1 MTAPNTQIVPGS
13 ISAIAQSTGQPIA
26 VLFSNAE
33 IVTIVDVSGSMGL
46 HDSRGEK
53 SRYEVACEEL
63 AIIQRNKPGKVAVIS
78 FSDHAFF
85 CPCGIPIYEGGST
98 DLAHALRYA
107 KIADVPGMNIIVIS
121 DGEPDSKEQALAVA
135 RTYKNKIST
144 VYCGPEDRPHGQKF
158 LTELANITGGQTLTS
173 DRAIALSKTIETL
186 LLKG

>member
-13 ISAIAQSTGQPIA
+13 ISAIAKSTGQSIA
-26 VLFSNAE
+26 QLFTNAE

-46 HDSRGEK
+46 HDSKDGK
-53 SRYEVACEEL
+53 SRYQVACEEL
-63 AIIQRNKPGKVAVIS
+63 ATIQKNKPGKVAVIS
-78 FSDHAFF
+78 FSDNAFF
-85 CPCGIPIYEGGST
+85 CPGGIPIYEGSGT
-98 DLAHALRYA
+98 NLAHALRYA

-144 VYCGPEDRPHGQKF
+144 VYCGPEDRSHGQKF

>member
-1 MTAPNTQIVPGS
+1 MTVTNTQIVPGS
-13 ISAIAQSTGQPIA
+13 ISAIAKSTGQSIA
-26 VLFSNAE
+26 QLFTSAE

-63 AIIQRNKPGKVAVIS
+63 ANIQKNRPGKVAVIA
-78 FSDHAFF
+78 FSNTAVF
-85 CPCGIPIYEGGST
+85 CPGGIPIYEGSGT
-98 DLAHALRYA
+98 NLAHALRYA

-144 VYCGPEDRPHGQKF
+144 VYCGPEDRSHGQKF

>member
-1 MTAPNTQIVPGS
+1 MNATQIIPGS

-33 IVTIVDVSGSMGL
+33 IVTIVDVSGSMGQ
-46 HDSRGEK
+46 HDSKDGK
-53 SRYEVACEEL
+53 SRYQTACDEL
-63 AIIQRNKPGKVAVIS
+63 SMIQRDRPGKVAVIA
-78 FSDHAFF
+78 FSNNTVF
-85 CPCGIPIYEGGST
+85 CPGGIPMYEGGGT
-98 DLAHALRYA
+98 NLAHALRYA

-144 VYCGPEDRPHGQKF
+144 VYCGPEDRSYGQKF

>member
-1 MTAPNTQIVPGS
+1 MTVTNTQIVPGS
-13 ISAIAQSTGQPIA
+13 ISAIAKSTGQSIA
-26 VLFSNAE
+26 QLFTSAE

-78 FSDHAFF
+78 FSVHAFF

-144 VYCGPEDRPHGQKF
+144 VYCGPEDRSHGQKF

>member
-1 MTAPNTQIVPGS
+1 MTVSNTQIVPGS
-13 ISAIAQSTGQPIA
+13 ISAIAKSTGQSIA
-26 VLFSNAE
+26 QLFTNAE

-63 AIIQRNKPGKVAVIS
+63 AMIQKNKPGKVAIIS
-78 FSDHAFF
+78 FSDHAYF

-144 VYCGPEDRPHGQKF
+144 VYCGPEDRSYGQKF